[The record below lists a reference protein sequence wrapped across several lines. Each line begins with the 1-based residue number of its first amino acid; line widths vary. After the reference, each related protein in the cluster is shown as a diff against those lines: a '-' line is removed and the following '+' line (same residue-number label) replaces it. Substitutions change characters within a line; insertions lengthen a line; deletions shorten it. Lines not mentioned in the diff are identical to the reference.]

1 VKKELAKAALEVTTT
16 LAGVAYLG
24 AIGYKHF
31 AACDSLLGMG
41 LGAFVGEKLP
51 ELLFEHSS
59 KSF

>member
-31 AACDSLLGMG
+31 ATCGSLVGMG